1 MSTGPVIS
9 LANFPMGSGPCEG
22 KTLPIMSTIEEM
34 SPFPSYS
41 ASGALA
47 DSPFP
52 PAPGEVQGKGTESSN
67 SLIT

>member
-52 PAPGEVQGKGTESSN
+52 CNEPTEAKHHHVA
-67 SLIT
+67 